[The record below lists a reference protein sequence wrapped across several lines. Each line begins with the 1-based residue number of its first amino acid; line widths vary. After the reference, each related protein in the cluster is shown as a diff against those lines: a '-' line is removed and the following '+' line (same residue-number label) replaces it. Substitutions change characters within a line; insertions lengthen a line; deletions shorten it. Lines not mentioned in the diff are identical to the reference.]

1 MVEFVS
7 RQNTLF
13 LVSKQV
19 LVIILCIVVVVVSIC
34 FASFFAF
41 RANFKIR
48 QQKKEA
54 LANGQ
59 VLYIVIE
66 QYEVQNFKFKPGS
79 SVKVLYEAKFTDD
92 LEYYHRF
99 ENEYGYNTVEIKN
112 GEAKIVAADCRDGVC
127 KNQLITNGFKNWF
140 ESPSIICYPH
150 GIKIKW
156 EARTS

>member
-66 QYEVQNFKFKPGS
+66 QYEVQNFKFMKE
-79 SVKVLYEAKFTDD
+79 LYRAKFTDD
-92 LEYYHRF
+92 LEFYYRF

-112 GEAKIVAADCRDGVC
+112 GEAKVVAADCPDGKC
-127 KNQLITNGFKNWF
+127 KKMLITNGFKNWF